1 MTKNKIQQKYKQLKT
16 YFILLII
23 ISNEF
28 NLFLFFYGEI
38 IVCLII
44 IVLVTQ
50 KNLSK
55 HEKIIRMI
63 LINNYLWN

>member
-63 LINNYLWN
+63 LINNYL